1 VDNLVNLTRF
11 STAAMPS
18 VHKDGEELLLVVI
31 AGAFRLPAPGRMS
44 VEALAI
50 DEEQP
55 PVHESDQYWGEP
67 GRSSLRYEGQTAY
80 AKPGTDI
87 HLLGHAWAPRGHL
100 VRQAMAGIQVGAWG
114 KLATV
119 FGERRW
125 NRGSPSAPEAFERI
139 ELRYERCFGGP
150 SGPGPRPLMEASE
163 RNPIGCGLVSSAEA
177 ADQPLPNLEDPRAL
191 IRSAKDLPEP
201 VGFGPIARHWLPRR
215 RYSGTYDETWVR
227 TRAPHWPDDLD
238 ERFFCAAPGSLCAIP
253 HLRGGEPV
261 VVTGCHPDGEFRFN
275 VPSHRF
281 RVRVDLRGR
290 LLETRPVLDGLI
302 VEPDKGCCTA
312 IWRSYVRIGKD
323 LAALVSIVAR
333 ELESWEEAA

>member
-1 VDNLVNLTRF
+1 M
-11 STAAMPS
+11 AMPS

-31 AGAFRLPAPGRMS
+31 AGSFRLPAPGRTS
-44 VEALAI
+44 VDALAI

-55 PVHESDQYWGEP
+55 PVHVSDQYWGEP

-80 AKPGTDI
+80 IKPGTDI

-100 VRQAMAGIQVGAWG
+100 VRQATAGIQVGSWG

-125 NRGSPSAPEAFERI
+125 KRALLDLRPSAPEAFERI

-150 SGPGPRPLMEASE
+150 CGPGPRRLMEASE
-163 RNPIGCGLVSSAEA
+163 RNPVGCGLAISAGEA
-177 ADQPLPNLEDPRAL
+177 AAQPLPNLEDPQHL
-191 IRSAKDLPEP
+191 IGDPRDLPHP
-201 VGFGPIARHWLPRR
+201 VGFGPMARHWLPRR
-215 RYSGTYDETWVR
+215 RYSGTYDDTWVR
-227 TRAPHWPDDLD
+227 SRAPHWPDDLD

-261 VVTGCHPDGEFRFN
+261 VVIGCHPDGELRFN

-281 RVRVDLRGR
+281 RIRVDMRGR
-290 LLETRPVLDGLI
+290 LLESRPVLDGLI
-302 VEPDKGCCTA
+302 VEPDNGRCTA
-312 IWRSYVRIGKD
+312 IWRSYLRTGKD
-323 LAALVSIVAR
+323 LAAIGSIVAR